1 MSKLIGIEALRPGMV
16 ITRITRQNGP
26 VNIRKSG
33 LVSSQAMVQGLAE
46 MGVQEVEIDPEQT
59 VEIDARLNHRTHTQQ
74 LLRGDHDKR
83 SGVDK
88 NLTEQFNRSLFL
100 PSVQSLPGAWRRSS
114 KLVSAYV
121 LLALLGG
128 LIGFAGGTSHILWPR
143 LMQNTSETVS
153 TNETPASSKQNNSAQ
168 ETPDTSDEI
177 PTEPGGQ
184 SETRATTSEDEQVIA
199 NQPAEQDSSEQQEQ
213 NASAVDGEFNTTQS
227 DNQNSEASTEP
238 SQSAQPAQP
247 VTTESDS
254 YEGTVLNQPDVP
266 TQGQVSQELLDKF
279 NKAIEDLDS
288 DEASGEAPA
297 EAPVTVSQ
305 DIQRVDELPVRML
318 TRLPTMKF
326 SAHMYA
332 SNPSDRW
339 VRVNGNQLGEGDW
352 IADKVQI
359 VAIEGQR
366 VVLEFEN
373 ERFTMAALTDW

>member
-114 KLVSAYV
+114 KLVGAYV

-128 LIGFAGGTSHILWPR
+128 LIGFAGGTSHIWWPR
-143 LMQNTSETVS
+143 LMQNTPETVS
-153 TNETPASSKQNNSAQ
+153 TNEPPANSKQNNSAQ
-168 ETPDTSDEI
+168 ETPDTSDET
-177 PTEPGGQ
+177 PAESGGQ
-184 SETRATTSEDEQVIA
+184 SETPATTSEDEQVTA
-199 NQPAEQDSSEQQEQ
+199 NQPAEQDNSEQQEQ
-213 NASAVDGEFNTTQS
+213 NASAVDRELNTTQS
-227 DNQNSEASTEP
+227 DNQNSEPSADP
-238 SQSAQPAQP
+238 SQPI
-247 VTTESDS
+247 TTGGDN

-266 TQGQVSQELLDKF
+266 TQSQVSQELLDKF

-305 DIQRVDELPVRML
+305 DVQRVDELPVRML

>member
-1 MSKLIGIEALRPGMV
+1 MSKLVGIEALRPGMV

-33 LVSSQAMVQGLAE
+33 LVSSQAMVEGLAE

-59 VEIDARLNHRTHTQQ
+59 VEIDARLNQRTHTQQ

-114 KLVSAYV
+114 KLIGAYL

-128 LIGFAGGTSHILWPR
+128 LIGFAGGTSHIWWPR
-143 LMQNTSETVS
+143 LMQDSAETVS
-153 TNETPASSKQNNSAQ
+153 TSAPSADKAPA
-168 ETPDTSDEI
+168 DTVRDTAAATDAAVANQASDAESV
-177 PTEPGGQ
+177 P
-184 SETRATTSEDEQVIA
+184 EDEAPV
-199 NQPAEQDSSEQQEQ
+199 SSENTQPQAEAQQQAQ
-213 NASAVDGEFNTTQS
+213 NAPPVEDVESNTAADDQS
-227 DNQNSEASTEP
+227 NDEVALSNQQAADET
-238 SQSAQPAQP
+238 
-247 VTTESDS
+247 DD

-288 DEASGEAPA
+288 DEASDEQPD
-297 EAPVTVSQ
+297 ETPVTVSQ
-305 DIQRVDELPVRML
+305 DIQRVDQLPVRML

-332 SNPSDRW
+332 SNPADRW
-339 VRVNGNQLGEGDW
+339 VRVNGDQLTEGDW

-359 VAIEGQR
+359 VAIQGQR

>member
-1 MSKLIGIEALRPGMV
+1 MSKLVGIEALRPGMV

-33 LVSSQAMVQGLAE
+33 LVSSQAMVEGLAE

-59 VEIDARLNHRTHTQQ
+59 VEIDARLNQRTHTQQ

-114 KLVSAYV
+114 KLIGAYL

-128 LIGFAGGTSHILWPR
+128 LIGFAGGTSHIWWPR
-143 LMQNTSETVS
+143 LMQDSAETVS
-153 TNETPASSKQNNSAQ
+153 TSAPSADKAPA
-168 ETPDTSDEI
+168 DTVRDTAAATDAAVANQASDAESV
-177 PTEPGGQ
+177 P
-184 SETRATTSEDEQVIA
+184 EDEASV
-199 NQPAEQDSSEQQEQ
+199 SSENTQPQAEAQQQAQ
-213 NASAVDGEFNTTQS
+213 NAPPVEDVESNTAADDQS
-227 DNQNSEASTEP
+227 NDEVALSNQQAADET
-238 SQSAQPAQP
+238 
-247 VTTESDS
+247 DD

-288 DEASGEAPA
+288 DEASDEQPD
-297 EAPVTVSQ
+297 ETPVTVSQ
-305 DIQRVDELPVRML
+305 DIQRVDQLPVRML

-332 SNPSDRW
+332 SNPADRW
-339 VRVNGNQLGEGDW
+339 VRVNGDQLTEGDW

-359 VAIEGQR
+359 VAIQGQR

>member
-59 VEIDARLNHRTHTQQ
+59 VEIDARLNHRAHTQQ

-114 KLVSAYV
+114 KLVGAYV

-128 LIGFAGGTSHILWPR
+128 LIGFAGGTSHIWWPR

-153 TNETPASSKQNNSAQ
+153 TNEPPANSKQNNSAQ
-168 ETPDTSDEI
+168 ETPDTSDET
-177 PTEPGGQ
+177 PAESGGQ
-184 SETRATTSEDEQVIA
+184 SETPATTSEDEQVTA
-199 NQPAEQDSSEQQEQ
+199 NQPAEQDNSEQQEQ
-213 NASAVDGEFNTTQS
+213 NASAVDRELNTTQS
-227 DNQNSEASTEP
+227 DNQNSEPSADP
-238 SQSAQPAQP
+238 SQPI
-247 VTTESDS
+247 TTGGDN

-266 TQGQVSQELLDKF
+266 TQSQVSQELLDKF

-305 DIQRVDELPVRML
+305 DVQRVDELPVRML

>member
-83 SGVDK
+83 SGLDK

-114 KLVSAYV
+114 KLVGAYA

-128 LIGFAGGTSHILWPR
+128 LIGFAGGTSHIWWPR
-143 LMQNTSETVS
+143 LMQNTPETVS
-153 TNETPASSKQNNSAQ
+153 TNETPDSSQQNNAVQ
-168 ETPDTSDEI
+168 ETPDTSDKT
-177 PTEPGGQ
+177 PAEPERQ
-184 SETRATTSEDEQVIA
+184 SETPATTSEDEQLTA
-199 NQPAEQDSSEQQEQ
+199 NQPVEQDSSEQQEQ
-213 NASAVDGEFNTTQS
+213 NALAVDGELNATQP
-227 DNQNSEASTEP
+227 DNQNSEATTDP
-238 SQSAQPAQP
+238 SQPAQP
-247 VTTESDS
+247 VTTGGDN

-288 DEASGEAPA
+288 GEASGEVPA

>member
-114 KLVSAYV
+114 KLVGAYV

-128 LIGFAGGTSHILWPR
+128 LIGFAGGTSHIWWPR
-143 LMQNTSETVS
+143 LMQNISETVS

-168 ETPDTSDEI
+168 ETPDTSDET
-177 PTEPGGQ
+177 PAESGGQ
-184 SETRATTSEDEQVIA
+184 SETPATTSEDEQVTA

-213 NASAVDGEFNTTQS
+213 NASAVDGELNTTQS
-227 DNQNSEASTEP
+227 DNQNSEASTDP
-238 SQSAQPAQP
+238 SQPI
-247 VTTESDS
+247 TTGGDN

-288 DEASGEAPA
+288 DGASGEVPA

>member
-1 MSKLIGIEALRPGMV
+1 MSKLVGIEALRPGMV

-33 LVSSQAMVQGLAE
+33 LVSSQAMVEGLAE

-59 VEIDARLNHRTHTQQ
+59 VEIDARLNQRTHTQQ

-114 KLVSAYV
+114 KLIGAYL

-128 LIGFAGGTSHILWPR
+128 LIGFAGGTSHIWWPR
-143 LMQNTSETVS
+143 LMQDSAETVS
-153 TNETPASSKQNNSAQ
+153 ASAPSADKAPA
-168 ETPDTSDEI
+168 DTVRD
-177 PTEPGGQ
+177 TAA
-184 SETRATTSEDEQVIA
+184 ATDAAVA
-199 NQPAEQDSSEQQEQ
+199 NQASDAESVPQDEAPVSSENTQPQAEAQQQAQ
-213 NASAVDGEFNTTQS
+213 NAPPVEDVESNTAADDQS
-227 DNQNSEASTEP
+227 NDEVALSNQQAADET
-238 SQSAQPAQP
+238 
-247 VTTESDS
+247 DD

-288 DEASGEAPA
+288 DEASDEQPD
-297 EAPVTVSQ
+297 ETPVTVSQ
-305 DIQRVDELPVRML
+305 DIQRVDQLPVRML

-332 SNPSDRW
+332 SNPADRW
-339 VRVNGNQLGEGDW
+339 VRVNGDQLTEGDW

-359 VAIEGQR
+359 VAIQGQR

>member
-1 MSKLIGIEALRPGMV
+1 MSKLVGIEALRPGMV

-33 LVSSQAMVQGLAE
+33 LVSSQAMVEGLAE

-59 VEIDARLNHRTHTQQ
+59 VEIDARLNQRTHTQQ

-114 KLVSAYV
+114 KLIGAY
-121 LLALLGG
+121 LLLTLLGG
-128 LIGFAGGTSHILWPR
+128 LIGFAGGTSHIWWPR
-143 LMQNTSETVS
+143 LMQDTAETVS
-153 TNETPASSKQNNSAQ
+153 GSAPSADKTPPEITRDTPVAKDATVAKQNNDTGSV
-168 ETPDTSDEI
+168 PDED
-177 PTEPGGQ
+177 
-184 SETRATTSEDEQVIA
+184 ATTAPESSQTETQAQQQAQNAPPVEDGVDNTVA
-199 NQPAEQDSSEQQEQ
+199 NEQ
-213 NASAVDGEFNTTQS
+213 NNDEAALT
-227 DNQNSEASTEP
+227 NQQATEAT
-238 SQSAQPAQP
+238 
-247 VTTESDS
+247 DD

-288 DEASGEAPA
+288 DEASAEQPA
-297 EAPVTVSQ
+297 ETPVTVSQ
-305 DIQRVDELPVRML
+305 DIQRVDQLPVRML

-332 SNPSDRW
+332 SNPADRW

-359 VAIEGQR
+359 VAIQGQR

>member
-1 MSKLIGIEALRPGMV
+1 MSKLVGIEALRPGMV

-33 LVSSQAMVQGLAE
+33 LVSSQAMVEGLAE

-59 VEIDARLNHRTHTQQ
+59 VEIDARLNQRTHTQQ

-114 KLVSAYV
+114 KLIGAYL

-128 LIGFAGGTSHILWPR
+128 LIGFAGGTSHIWWPR
-143 LMQNTSETVS
+143 LMQDSAETVS
-153 TNETPASSKQNNSAQ
+153 ASAPSADKAPA
-168 ETPDTSDEI
+168 DTVRDTAAATDAAVANQASDAESV
-177 PTEPGGQ
+177 P
-184 SETRATTSEDEQVIA
+184 EDEASV
-199 NQPAEQDSSEQQEQ
+199 SSENTQPQAEAQQQAQ
-213 NASAVDGEFNTTQS
+213 NAPPVEDVESNTAADDQS
-227 DNQNSEASTEP
+227 NDEVALSNQQAADET
-238 SQSAQPAQP
+238 
-247 VTTESDS
+247 DD

-288 DEASGEAPA
+288 DEASDEQPD
-297 EAPVTVSQ
+297 ETPVTVSQ
-305 DIQRVDELPVRML
+305 DIQRVDQLPVRML

-332 SNPSDRW
+332 SNPADRW
-339 VRVNGNQLGEGDW
+339 VRVNGDQLTEGDW

-359 VAIEGQR
+359 VAIQGQR

>member
-59 VEIDARLNHRTHTQQ
+59 VEIDARLNHRAHTQQ

-114 KLVSAYV
+114 KLVGAYV

-128 LIGFAGGTSHILWPR
+128 LIGFAGGTSHIWWPR
-143 LMQNTSETVS
+143 LMQNTPETVS

-168 ETPDTSDEI
+168 ETPDTSDET
-177 PTEPGGQ
+177 PAESGGQ
-184 SETRATTSEDEQVIA
+184 SETPATTSEDEQVTA
-199 NQPAEQDSSEQQEQ
+199 NQPAEQDNSEQQEQ
-213 NASAVDGEFNTTQS
+213 NASAVDRELNTTQS
-227 DNQNSEASTEP
+227 DNQNSEPSADP
-238 SQSAQPAQP
+238 SQPI
-247 VTTESDS
+247 TTGGDN

-266 TQGQVSQELLDKF
+266 TQSQVSQELLDKF

-305 DIQRVDELPVRML
+305 DVQRVDELPVRML

>member
-59 VEIDARLNHRTHTQQ
+59 VEIDSRLNHRTHTQQ

-114 KLVSAYV
+114 KLVGAYM

-128 LIGFAGGTSHILWPR
+128 LVGFAGGTSHIWWPR
-143 LMQNTSETVS
+143 LMQNTPETVS
-153 TNETPASSKQNNSAQ
+153 TNVTLSNSQQSNSAQ
-168 ETPDTSDEI
+168 ETPDASDKT
-177 PTEPGGQ
+177 PARPGRQ
-184 SETRATTSEDEQVIA
+184 SETSATTPKDELA
-199 NQPAEQDSSEQQEQ
+199 STNQPAEQDGSEQQDQ
-213 NASAVDGEFNTTQS
+213 NASAVDGELNTTQP
-227 DNQNSEASTEP
+227 DNQNSGASTDP
-238 SQSAQPAQP
+238 SQP
-247 VTTESDS
+247 VTTGDDN

-266 TQGQVSQELLDKF
+266 TQSQVSQELLDKF

-288 DEASGEAPA
+288 DEASGEPPA
-297 EAPVTVSQ
+297 EAPVTVSK

-373 ERFTMAALTDW
+373 ERFIMAALTDW

>member
-1 MSKLIGIEALRPGMV
+1 MSKLVGIEALRPGMV

-33 LVSSQAMVQGLAE
+33 LVSSQAMVEGLAE

-59 VEIDARLNHRTHTQQ
+59 VEIDARLNQRTHTQQ

-100 PSVQSLPGAWRRSS
+100 PSVQSLPGAWRRSL
-114 KLVSAYV
+114 KLIGAYL

-128 LIGFAGGTSHILWPR
+128 LIGFAGGTSHIWWPR
-143 LMQNTSETVS
+143 LMQDSAETVS
-153 TNETPASSKQNNSAQ
+153 TSAPSADKAPA
-168 ETPDTSDEI
+168 DTVRDTAAATDAAVANQASDAESV
-177 PTEPGGQ
+177 P
-184 SETRATTSEDEQVIA
+184 EDEASV
-199 NQPAEQDSSEQQEQ
+199 SSENTQPQAEAQQQAQ
-213 NASAVDGEFNTTQS
+213 NAPPVEDVESNTAADDQS
-227 DNQNSEASTEP
+227 NDEVALSNQQAADET
-238 SQSAQPAQP
+238 
-247 VTTESDS
+247 DD

-288 DEASGEAPA
+288 DEASDEQPD
-297 EAPVTVSQ
+297 ETPVTVSQ
-305 DIQRVDELPVRML
+305 DIQRVDQLPVRML

-332 SNPSDRW
+332 SNPADRW
-339 VRVNGNQLGEGDW
+339 VRVNGDQLTEGDW

-359 VAIEGQR
+359 VAIQGQR